1 MVKTAVEHPNVIV
14 FFTDQQRWDTS
25 KLHGNP
31 LDLTP
36 NFDRMAQSGTHIYYS
51 FTPQPVCGPARSILQ
66 TGLHATT
73 TGCFHNKIALPASA
87 HTLGHYFREAGYDTG
102 YIGKWHLADSEPVRE
117 EQRGGYEYWLAA
129 NGLEHTSRP
138 YDTVVY
144 DNENRAVKL
153 PGYRVDALTDAAIR
167 YIDAHRHKP
176 FYLFLSQLEPH
187 QQNQQDYFPAPDG
200 YQERYTGAWVPPD
213 LAALGGSTY
222 QHIAGYYGQVKRLD
236 EAFGR
241 LLDALKSLQL
251 DEKTIILFTSD
262 HGNHFKTRNS
272 EYKRSC
278 HESSIRTLAA
288 LYGPGFTSRGR
299 VTELVSL
306 IDWAPTLLD
315 AAGLSVPT
323 EMQGYSILP
332 LLQGQK
338 EDWQQEVFIQI
349 SESQVGRAI
358 RTKRWKYAVVAPEKD
373 GWRDSSSDHYV
384 ESSLFDLEADPYELS
399 NLIGKK
405 SHFEIAATLR
415 ERLLA
420 RIVAAGEAQPTIETT
435 LTPPADAQQAL
446 RT

>member
-1 MVKTAVEHPNVIV
+1 MGTTSVERPNVIV

-25 KLHGNP
+25 RLHGNP

-36 NFDRMAQSGTHIYYS
+36 NFDRIALSGTHIYYS

-87 HTLGHYFREAGYDTG
+87 RTLGHYFREAGYDTG
-102 YIGKWHLADSEPVRE
+102 YIGKWHLADSEPVRA

-167 YIDAHRHKP
+167 YIDQHQHKP

-251 DEKTIILFTSD
+251 DEKTIVLFTSD

-288 LYGPGFTSRGR
+288 LSGPGFTGKGR
-299 VTELVSL
+299 VTEMVSL

-315 AAGLSVPT
+315 AASLSVPT
-323 EMQGYSILP
+323 EMQGHSILP

-373 GWRDSSSDHYV
+373 GWHDSSSDHYV

-399 NLIGKK
+399 NLIGKQ

-420 RIVAAGEAQPTIETT
+420 RIVEAGEARPAIEAT
-435 LTPPADAQQAL
+435 LTPPPDARQAL
-446 RT
+446 RA